1 MPRIP
6 APFADSASSSSR
18 QAGPQPVQRRG
29 LLACAAALALVG
41 AAPAWAQTVAPWPT
55 RPVTIVVPFAPGGGT
70 DIGTRIVAQKLA
82 QMWGQSVVIDNRGGA
97 GGNLGL
103 DLVSRARPDGYTL
116 LTGNVGTQSINP
128 ALYRKLSYNPD
139 TAFTPI
145 GLFAELP
152 FVLAATV
159 SLPAANARELVTLAK
174 AQPDRLTYAS
184 SGIGGS
190 PHLSAETFKIAT
202 GTKILHVPY
211 KGGGAAMADLISGNV
226 HLLFASVLETS
237 GHIKAGKL
245 KALAITSR
253 ERVSALPNVP
263 TLEESGITGAESGSW
278 LGLLAPAGT
287 PADIVAKVNRDL
299 QQVLAMPDVQ
309 QQLLA
314 QGAVAK
320 GGSQADFV
328 ALIAADRRKYTRIIN
343 DNNLTAD

>member
-1 MPRIP
+1 MSRVP
-6 APFADSASSSSR
+6 AACASEARLSSEASPTRLASR
-18 QAGPQPVQRRG
+18 RRV
-29 LLACAAALALVG
+29 LWAAAALAVT
-41 AAPAWAQTVAPWPT
+41 ATSSVYAQAPAAWPT
-55 RPVTIVVPFAPGGGT
+55 KPVTIVVPFAPGGGT
-70 DIGTRIVAQKLA
+70 DIGTRIVAQKLS
-82 QMWGQSVVIDNRGGA
+82 QMWGQSVVVDNRGGA

-128 ALYRKLSYNPD
+128 TLYKKLSYNPD

-159 SLPAANARELVTLAK
+159 SLQASNARELVALAK
-174 AQPDRLTYAS
+174 AQPDKLTYAS

-211 KGGGAAMADLISGNV
+211 KGGGAAMTDLISGNV
-226 HLLFASVLETS
+226 HMLFASVLETS

-287 PADIVAKVNRDL
+287 PADIITKVNKDL
-299 QQVLAMPDVQ
+299 QQVLALPDVQ

-320 GGSQADFV
+320 GGSQADFI
-328 ALIAADRRKYTRIIN
+328 ALIAADRRKYARTITE
-343 DNNLTAD
+343 NNLSAD

>member
-1 MPRIP
+1 
-6 APFADSASSSSR
+6 
-18 QAGPQPVQRRG
+18 VQRRG

-82 QMWGQSVVIDNRGGA
+82 QLWGQSVVIDNRGGA

-159 SLPAANARELVTLAK
+159 SLPAANARELVALAK
-174 AQPDRLTYAS
+174 AQPDKLTYAS

-328 ALIAADRRKYTRIIN
+328 ALIAADRRKYTRIITE
-343 DNNLTAD
+343 NNLTAD